1 MPLTYLTQE
10 DKLRSL
16 IYVSNYELSPNVN
29 VQNKQ
34 FEVLKV
40 FWNNYIKECDYF
52 PYVRT
57 FKHEKYGRIY
67 TFDWDIK
74 KLDIDECNR
83 LINEFNYRNE
93 KYVEIT
99 QVLLNELSR
108 IHYPSLV
115 ELRFV
120 NDFTKIHNDWM
131 IKDPEEYVDMFNNKY
146 YLGRLS
152 TCIYH

>member
-1 MPLTYLTQE
+1 MPLTYLSQE

-16 IYVSNYELSPNVN
+16 IYVSNYELSPNII

-52 PYVRT
+52 PYVRI
-57 FKHEKYGRIY
+57 FKHEKYGRVY

-74 KLDIDECNR
+74 KLSVEECHR
-83 LINEFNYRNE
+83 LLKEFNYRNE
-93 KYVEIT
+93 KYIEIT
-99 QVLLNELSR
+99 SALIDELAKV
-108 IHYPSLV
+108 HYPSLK

-120 NDFTKIHNDWM
+120 NKFTSYHDDWM
-131 IKDPEEYVDMFNNKY
+131 IKNPEEYVDMFNNKF
-146 YLGRLS
+146 YLDRLS
-152 TCIYH
+152 TCIYE

>member
-1 MPLTYLTQE
+1 MPLTYLSQE

-16 IYVSNYELSPNVN
+16 IYVSNYELSPNTI

-57 FKHEKYGRIY
+57 FKHEKYGRVY

-74 KLDIDECNR
+74 NLTVKECDS
-83 LINEFNYRNE
+83 LLNEFNYRNE
-93 KYVEIT
+93 KYIEIT
-99 QVLLNELSR
+99 TVLINELAKV
-108 IHYPSLV
+108 HYPSLK

-120 NDFTKIHNDWM
+120 NGFTKYHYDWM
-131 IKDPEEYVDMFNNKY
+131 IKDPEEYVDMFNNKF
-146 YLGRLS
+146 YLDRLS
-152 TCIYH
+152 TCIYE